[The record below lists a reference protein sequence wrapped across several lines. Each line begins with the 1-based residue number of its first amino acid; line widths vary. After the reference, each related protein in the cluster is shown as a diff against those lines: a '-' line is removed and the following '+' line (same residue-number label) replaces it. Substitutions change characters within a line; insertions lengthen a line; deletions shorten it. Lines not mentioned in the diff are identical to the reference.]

1 MLVRTKTIL
10 SMLARLTVASD
21 TGVEWTPFIYG
32 DKISRRLAE
41 HFQCRNANDRQNMK
55 ENPKKYAV

>member
-1 MLVRTKTIL
+1 
-10 SMLARLTVASD
+10 MLARLNVASD
-21 TGVEWTPFIYG
+21 TGVEWTPYIYG

-41 HFQCRNANDRQNMK
+41 HFQCRNANDRQNMI